1 MMKNLT
7 MLFRVLILSATIILH
22 IQCGQR
28 NNTKDESAKQP
39 APQQNEDIQWKE
51 ALASVVTINTFDN
64 DRILEIGQGFF
75 VDSQIVVTRL
85 SFFNEANRALIFPH
99 DGEKGFEL
107 DGFLYLDR
115 ISDLI
120 LLKVSA
126 VKRPPLELFR
136 GQAPNSAKSFIV
148 SKPAGAT
155 LQLRTGQVEGYSVVA
170 GLPLYQVSNQ
180 ILRSSFGAPFFVSN
194 RQVIGI
200 GFSDVVD
207 YKQRSLAV
215 PSTIITELLHKA
227 GREARPLAE
236 TRSQTDRKKSEENS
250 RIRGVRISTEVGD
263 ITIRLLNEIPEY
275 RDNFIRLAEEGFY
288 DSLLVHR
295 VIGGFGI
302 QSGAADTRYAG
313 KDDVVGWKGPG
324 YTLPAHIT
332 PGKFHRR
339 GTVGSPRK
347 PDRENSRKRSDGS
360 QYYIVSGRKYT
371 DLELNEIEKE
381 TGYRFTPAQREVY
394 RTVGGAPHLDGSYTI
409 FGEVTSGMEVVDAI
423 SKVEVGREFRP
434 VRDIRVQKVT
444 ILR

>member
-1 MMKNLT
+1 MMKH
-7 MLFRVLILSATIILH
+7 LFRLSGMILISVMVLVFA
-22 IQCGQR
+22 QCGQR
-28 NNTKDESAKQP
+28 TTTKEDSSKQP
-39 APQQNEDIQWKE
+39 APPQNEDVMWKD
-51 ALASVVTINTFDN
+51 ALASLVTINTFDN
-64 DRILEIGQGFF
+64 NRILEIGQGFF

-99 DGEKGFEL
+99 NGDKGFEV

-126 VKRPPLELFR
+126 VKRPPLELFK
-136 GQAPNSAKSFIV
+136 GQAPNAAKSFIV
-148 SKPAGAT
+148 SKPTGAT

-180 ILRSSFGAPFFVSN
+180 ILRSSFGAPIFVSN

-215 PSTIITELLHKA
+215 PSTIISELLHKA
-227 GREARPLAE
+227 GQEVKPLAE
-236 TRSQTDRKKSEENS
+236 TRSQTDLKKSEENS
-250 RIRGVRISTEVGD
+250 RIRGVRVSTEVGE

-275 RDNFIRLAEEGFY
+275 RDNFIRLAEEGYY

-360 QYYIVSGRKYT
+360 QYYIVSGRVYN

-381 TGYRFTPAQREVY
+381 TGYRFTPTQREVY
-394 RTVGGAPHLDGSYTI
+394 RSIGGAPHLDGSYTI

-434 VRDIRVQKVT
+434 VKDIRVHKVT